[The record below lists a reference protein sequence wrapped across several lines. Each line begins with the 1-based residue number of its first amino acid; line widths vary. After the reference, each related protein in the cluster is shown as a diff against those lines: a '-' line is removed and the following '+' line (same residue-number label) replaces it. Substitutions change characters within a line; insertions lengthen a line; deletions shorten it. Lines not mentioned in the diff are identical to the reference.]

1 MTTFI
6 LADNQDLTR
15 YGLVYIIDHFFPNNS
30 MVRTEDRI
38 ELEDALKKAES
49 SIVLVDPEL
58 FDFDTLEDL
67 EKLASKYIH
76 SQWVLLSNDFD
87 DTTIR
92 NMSARQEVSLLLKES
107 GKEEIRS
114 AIKCALRQERFICHQ
129 ITNRLLSMQNS
140 SDNELLT
147 PTEVEVLRLI
157 AQGKS
162 VKEIAA
168 IRFSSSHTI
177 VSHKKNIFRKIGVNS
192 VHEATRYAL
201 KSGLVD
207 IDYYI

>member
-1 MTTFI
+1 MATFI

-15 YGLVYIIDHFFPNNS
+15 YGFVYIIDHFFPNHS
-30 MVRTEDRI
+30 IVRTEDRI
-38 ELEDALKKAES
+38 ELEDELKKADE

-58 FDFDTLEDL
+58 FDIDTLEDL
-67 EKLASKYIH
+67 EVLASRYIH
-76 SQWVLLSNDFD
+76 SQWILVSNDFD

-92 NMSARQEVSLLLKES
+92 NMSARQEVSILLKES

-114 AIKCALRQERFICHQ
+114 AIKCALKQDRFICHQ
-129 ITNRLLSMQNS
+129 ITNRLLSMQIS
-140 SDNELLT
+140 SDSELLT

-162 VKEIAA
+162 VKEIAS